1 MCLCDHVFV
10 VSGFCLEDQQSLL
23 LQLKNEL
30 KFHSEESTKLVS
42 WNPLLPCCKWRGVTC
57 DDEGHVAG
65 LDLSDEFI
73 YGGLD
78 NSSALF
84 SLTYLQ
90 NLSLWG
96 NDFNSPIP
104 PAIKNLK
111 NLISLDLS
119 DAYFVGDIPIEISQL
134 TRDYK
139 STKAFTNLTGIRIL
153 RLDGIWISAQAQ
165 EWSNALLAL
174 PGLEEL
180 SMRYCD
186 LSGPIESSLAKL
198 ENLSIIVLDG
208 INLLSTVPETFAN
221 LKHMTKLSLSNCGL
235 RGMFPQKIFQI
246 QTLSFVDISDNYDL
260 RGSLPDLP
268 LSGSL
273 ETLKWEIPSS
283 LFALSSLK
291 EIYLSYNDFDGQMDE
306 FSISSSSTLNVL
318 DLSNNHLEGPI
329 PLSVFKLSELQ
340 VLQLSSNKFTG
351 IVKLD
356 MIRSL
361 RNLTTLHMSYNNLL
375 VDLNTSLDANFSN
388 ILPNLDTLNLA
399 SCKLKGFPMLERS
412 KFLTNLD
419 LSNNEIEGL
428 IPNWIWKLENIYYLN
443 LSCNFLRG
451 FEGSLLNLTARFDVL
466 DLHSN
471 QLQGQIPIFSSGS
484 FITYLDYS
492 NNNFNSLIPSNC
504 TLDLHGNQLSGPIPK
519 SLSNCTELEAL
530 DLGNNQINGGFPCWL
545 KKIKLRVMI
554 LRANNFQGSVK
565 CLDDNA
571 TWPLLQIVDL
581 AFNKFSGLLPTKV
594 FTTMEAMINV
604 EDQVSSVLRQLFQ
617 LKWMLSPPASKNHH
631 GIDLKLITGIE
642 FGVVFGL
649 GIVIGPLFLWKQWRI
664 RYWKCVDNILCSI
677 FPQLYLD
684 YQRRDGRTYTVL
696 RWRH

>member
-1 MCLCDHVFV
+1 MCVCSHVSV

-23 LQLKNEL
+23 LQLKSEL
-30 KFHSEESTKLVS
+30 RFFSEDSTKLVS

-65 LDLSDEFI
+65 LDLSGEGI

-84 SLTYLQ
+84 SLIYLQ
-90 NLSLWG
+90 NLNLG
-96 NDFNSPIP
+96 INDFNSPIP

-111 NLISLDLS
+111 NLTSLDLS
-119 DAYFVGDIPIEISQL
+119 DAQFVGHIPIEISHL
-134 TRDYK
+134 TRLVTLDLSSLFYYGDSVPLEITNLQK
-139 STKAFTNLTGIRIL
+139 LLQNLTGIRIL
-153 RLDGIWISAQAQ
+153 RLDGIWISAQGQ

-174 PGLEEL
+174 PSLEEL
-180 SMRYCD
+180 SMTYCD
-186 LSGPIESSLAKL
+186 LFGPVESLAKL
-198 ENLSIIVLDG
+198 ENLSVIVLDG

-221 LKHMTKLSLSNCGL
+221 LKHLTKLSLYNCGL

-246 QTLSFVDISDNYDL
+246 ETLSFVDISDNYDL
-260 RGSLPDLP
+260 CGSLPDLP

-273 ETLKWEIPSS
+273 ETLKVSNTNFS
-283 LFALSSLK
+283 ALQNL
-291 EIYLSYNDFDGQMDE
+291 
-306 FSISSSSTLNVL
+306 VHL
-318 DLSNNHLEGPI
+318 DLSNNHIQGPI
-329 PLSVFKLSELQ
+329 PSSIFKLSELQ

-351 IVKLD
+351 TVKLD

-375 VDLNTSLDANFSN
+375 VDLNTSLDANLSN
-388 ILPNLDTLNLA
+388 IFPNLAILNLA
-399 SCKLKGFPMLERS
+399 SCKLKEFPMLDRN
-412 KFLTNLD
+412 KFLKNLD

-428 IPNWIWKLENIYYLN
+428 IPNWIWKLENLYHLN

-451 FEGSLLNLTARFDVL
+451 FEGSLLNLTAHFEFL

-471 QLQGQIPIFSSGS
+471 QLQGQIPIFSNGS
-484 FITYLDYS
+484 YIFYLDYS
-492 NNNFNSLIPSNC
+492 NNNFNSLIPSNIV
-504 TLDLHGNQLSGPIPK
+504 LDLSNNNLEGTIPECLMHSVFALSLENNMLNGN
-519 SLSNCTELEAL
+519 
-530 DLGNNQINGGFPCWL
+530 LGNNQINGVFPCWL
-545 KKIKLRVMI
+545 KKISKLRVLL
-554 LRANNFQGSVK
+554 LRANKFQGPIK

-571 TWPLLQIVDL
+571 TRPLLQIVDL
-581 AFNKFSGLLPTKV
+581 AFNNFSGLLPTKM
-594 FTTMEAMINV
+594 FTTMEAMIHV
-604 EDQVSSVLRQLFQ
+604 EDQVSNVSDR
-617 LKWMLSPPASKNHH
+617 SPFSASRNHD